1 MSSTNTNN
9 NNKKEIM
16 FTIGA
21 AAKRELRRTLKRS
34 TDPAATIQTFQRDH
48 SLHTMMARALG
59 TTPQQEAIADDALE
73 NNTTESLD
81 TDSVMTFLSHLGL
94 SQYEVHKRISDTLL
108 QHLEEDIR
116 KSGHSTEPLLHL
128 LKQCWPYAT
137 VVPELRPILW
147 SLLRQLGDRTPVA
160 VLQALGERAPDG
172 TCKHA
177 ELFQQLDGH
186 LKRLCWE
193 TDWDAIVVAGKERQ
207 DTLSSS
213 SSSYETTLL
222 YQTIHPIVEQ
232 YCQNETL
239 VTQAN
244 LPFVATTRER
254 SILTSQRR
262 ALTTTL
268 TTTATTPAAS
278 THFLRPHHSQHKTD
292 TSPTYA
298 TGKHIAKLRT
308 SLSDRTGSSVAYRP
322 KLLHALLSILMTQH
336 AHCRVPFLG
345 GAQHLQ
351 CTLVADLLLSA
362 GGSLPTAY
370 HTVVLLAGI
379 LDECVQ
385 KGTVSDE
392 ALVQIQ
398 SNLVTIFQSSSLDA
412 NVKDEAEA
420 EPARVQETKKAEAVK
435 KQEDGVTTNAEIRQL
450 NRLLTAGLNAMKE
463 ADPQNLFLNPV
474 TDAIAPGYSK
484 VIKKPMCILTMQ
496 ENIASNSYNNISE
509 WESDVNLMFKNC
521 IDYNRGTAGQ
531 WFRGEAHRQ
540 GTIFRDEILP
550 QAKRLF
556 QQEIVKRS
564 ALEAEA
570 GKRRAEEPLVKPMK
584 ASSKKRKLDPTD
596 SLPSM
601 PALASMLLSDP
612 FVIRVFLARV
622 LRDLRRGVLSGTS
635 IPAVHAVV
643 PSLLQILHMARS
655 STQLCA
661 SRGRKYVV
669 PDVGIDLP
677 KDATAMVSYASLRQ
691 VLPLLLRLMMQAE
704 IQKRVAPGGELY
716 AATQASPHLQIKPI
730 AAEQWKGIEDV
741 QVVSAVVSGATVL
754 FCQPGSGFDA
764 ALVSIFPQFAAVLQ
778 ALSSAK
784 LETVFLKCLLHMI
797 LRHRA
802 KLQKPARDMIV
813 RCWIEWIRGT
823 PDAMTSATHEYFVML
838 LAEWSLLGNLL
849 LPRDTLLEFLG
860 NGAEAASVSDERS
873 LASLWNE
880 SDFHPI
886 RKQFERVLKILPDAR
901 AAEWK
906 QKMSIEA
913 EAMVADNA
921 MA

>member
-1 MSSTNTNN
+1 MST
-9 NNKKEIM
+9 KKDT

-34 TDPAATIQTFQRDH
+34 TDPASTIQTFQRDH

-59 TTPQQEAIADDALE
+59 TTPRHELTDVGAAI
-73 NNTTESLD
+73 ESLD

-94 SQYEVHKRISDTLL
+94 SQYEIHKRISDTLL
-108 QHLEEDIR
+108 QTLEEEIR
-116 KSGHSTEPLLHL
+116 KSNSTEPLLHL
-128 LKQCWPYAT
+128 LQACWPYVT
-137 VVPELRPILW
+137 VVTELRPILW

-193 TDWDAIVVAGKERQ
+193 TDWDSREA
-207 DTLSSS
+207 
-213 SSSYETTLL
+213 SYETTLL

-232 YCQNETL
+232 YCRNDTL
-239 VTQAN
+239 VAQAN

-254 SILTSQRR
+254 SVLTSQRR
-262 ALTTTL
+262 ALTSSSSS
-268 TTTATTPAAS
+268 TAAPTN
-278 THFLRPHHSQHKTD
+278 FLRHNKTD
-292 TSPTYA
+292 KATPTYA

-308 SLSDRTGSSVAYRP
+308 LLSDRTGSSVSYRP
-322 KLLHALLSILMTQH
+322 KLLHALLSILMAQH
-336 AHCRVPFLG
+336 ALCPVPFLG
-345 GAQHLQ
+345 GAQHLH

-370 HTVVLLAGI
+370 HSVVILAGI

-385 KGTVSDE
+385 QGAVSDE

-398 SNLVTIFQSSSLDA
+398 TNLVTIFQSNADA
-412 NVKDEAEA
+412 NVQEE
-420 EPARVQETKKAEAVK
+420 EIQETKEDESSNK
-435 KQEDGVTTNAEIRQL
+435 KEDVVTTNAEIRQL

-484 VIKKPMCILTMQ
+484 VIRKPMCIITMQ
-496 ENIASNSYNNISE
+496 ENIAKNRYNNIAE

-521 IDYNRGTAGQ
+521 IDYNRGSAGQ
-531 WFRGEAHRQ
+531 WFRGEAQRQ

-584 ASSKKRKLDPTD
+584 ASSKKRKIDPTD

-612 FVIRVFLARV
+612 FVVRVLLARV
-622 LRDLRRGVLSGTS
+622 LRDLRHGVLPGNS
-635 IPAVHAVV
+635 IPAVHAVI
-643 PSLLQILHMARS
+643 PSVLQILNIARS

-661 SRGRKYVV
+661 SRGRKYYV
-669 PDVGIDLP
+669 PDAGIESP
-677 KDATAMVSYASLRQ
+677 KDAAAMVSYASLRQ
-691 VLPLLLRLMMQAE
+691 VLPLLLRLMTQAE
-704 IQKRVAPGGELY
+704 LQKRVTQGGELY
-716 AATQASPHLQIKPI
+716 AAAQVSPHIQFKPI
-730 AAEQWKGIEDV
+730 SVEHWKGVDDV
-741 QVVSAVVSGATVL
+741 QVVAAIVSGAIVL
-754 FCQPGSGFDA
+754 FCQPGSGYEV
-764 ALVSIFPQFAAVLQ
+764 ALVSIFPHLAASLQ

-784 LETVFLKCLLHMI
+784 LEPVFLKCLLHMI
-797 LRHRA
+797 LRHRT
-802 KLQKPARDMIV
+802 KLQKPVRDVIV
-813 RCWIEWIRGT
+813 QCWMDWIRGT
-823 PDAMTSATHEYFVML
+823 PEAMTSATHEYYVKL
-838 LAEWSLLGNLL
+838 VAEWSLLGNLL
-849 LPRDTLLEFLG
+849 LPRDTLVEFLG
-860 NGAEAASVSDERS
+860 NGIKTASVSDKRS
-873 LASLWNE
+873 LASLWN
-880 SDFHPI
+880 DTKFHSI
-886 RKQFERVLKILPDAR
+886 RLEYERVLKILPESR

-906 QKMSIEA
+906 RTMNIEDAAPDA
-913 EAMVADNA
+913 ELSTS
-921 MA
+921 

>member
-1 MSSTNTNN
+1 MSSNT
-9 NNKKEIM
+9 KKDT
-16 FTIGA
+16 FTIGP

-34 TDPAATIQTFQRDH
+34 TDPASTIQTFQRDH

-59 TTPQQEAIADDALE
+59 TTPRHETDDGHYDTA
-73 NNTTESLD
+73 ESLD

-94 SQYEVHKRISDTLL
+94 SQYEIHKRISDTLL
-108 QHLEEDIR
+108 QTLEEEIR
-116 KSGHSTEPLLHL
+116 KSNHSTEPLLHL
-128 LKQCWPYAT
+128 LQACWPYVT

-193 TDWDAIVVAGKERQ
+193 TDWDILVDSREA
-207 DTLSSS
+207 
-213 SSSYETTLL
+213 SYETTLL

-232 YCQNETL
+232 YCRNDTL
-239 VTQAN
+239 VAQAN

-254 SILTSQRR
+254 SVLTSQRR
-262 ALTTTL
+262 ALTSSFSS
-268 TTTATTPAAS
+268 TAAPTN
-278 THFLRPHHSQHKTD
+278 FLRHSKTD
-292 TSPTYA
+292 KATPTYA

-308 SLSDRTGSSVAYRP
+308 LLSDRTGSSVSYRP

-336 AHCRVPFLG
+336 ALCPVPFLG
-345 GAQHLQ
+345 GAQHLH

-370 HTVVLLAGI
+370 HSVVILAGI

-385 KGTVSDE
+385 QGAVSDE
-392 ALVQIQ
+392 ALVKIQ
-398 SNLVTIFQSSSLDA
+398 THLVTIFQSNSDV
-412 NVKDEAEA
+412 NVKEE
-420 EPARVQETKKAEAVK
+420 EEEESERVKETKEDENSNK
-435 KQEDGVTTNAEIRQL
+435 KENVVTTNAEIRQL

-484 VIKKPMCILTMQ
+484 VIRKPMCILTMQ
-496 ENIASNSYNNISE
+496 ENIANNRYNNISE

-521 IDYNRGTAGQ
+521 IDYNRGSAGQ

-570 GKRRAEEPLVKPMK
+570 GKRPAEEPLVKPMK
-584 ASSKKRKLDPTD
+584 ASSKKRKIDPTD

-612 FVIRVFLARV
+612 FVVRVLLARV
-622 LRDLRRGVLSGTS
+622 LRDLRHGILPGNS

-643 PSLLQILHMARS
+643 PSVLQILNIARS

-661 SRGRKYVV
+661 SRGRKYCV
-669 PDVGIDLP
+669 PDAGIELP
-677 KDATAMVSYASLRQ
+677 KDAAAMVSYASLRQ
-691 VLPLLLRLMMQAE
+691 ILPLLLRLMMQADL
-704 IQKRVAPGGELY
+704 QKRVTQGGELY
-716 AATQASPHLQIKPI
+716 AAAQVSPRLQIKPI
-730 AAEQWKGIEDV
+730 SAEHLKGVDNV
-741 QVVSAVVSGATVL
+741 QVVAAIVSGAIVL
-754 FCQPGSGFDA
+754 FCQPGSGYEA
-764 ALVSIFPQFAAVLQ
+764 ALVSIFPNLAASLQ

-784 LETVFLKCLLHMI
+784 LEPVFLKCLLHMI

-802 KLQKPARDMIV
+802 KLQKSVRDVIV
-813 RCWIEWIRGT
+813 QCWMDWIRGT
-823 PDAMTSATHEYFVML
+823 PEAMTSATHEYYVRL

-849 LPRDTLLEFLG
+849 LPRDTLVEFLG
-860 NGAEAASVSDERS
+860 SGIDAASVSDERS
-873 LASLWNE
+873 LASLWN
-880 SDFHPI
+880 DTQFHSI
-886 RKQFERVLKILPDAR
+886 RKEYERVLKILPETR

-906 QKMSIEA
+906 QTMNIEDLTLGA
-913 EAMVADNA
+913 EISTA
-921 MA
+921 